1 MSDIVAF
8 ALLAALL
15 TITPGLDTLL
25 VLRASASGGARA
37 GIAAAF
43 GIALGCLAWA
53 SASAIG
59 MTALL
64 ATSRVAFDVLR
75 LAGVGYL
82 LWLGL
87 RALFRPVPGA
97 SQRAPA
103 SEERTARHRNKELSV
118 GTEPAAELPALSGV
132 QALRTGLT
140 TNLLNP
146 KIGVFYLSVLPQF
159 LPEGMH
165 PLAGSLL
172 LAMIHNVEGM
182 VWLSALALLV
192 HRARGFLT
200 RPSVRRRFEQVTGV
214 VLIGFGVR
222 LAIDLR

>member
-1 MSDIVAF
+1 LSDLVAF

-25 VLRASASGGARA
+25 VLRASAAGGARA
-37 GIAAAF
+37 GIAAAI
-43 GIALGCLAWA
+43 GIAGGCLAWA
-53 SASAIG
+53 ASSAIG

-64 ATSRVAFDVLR
+64 AASRVAFDALR
-75 LAGVGYL
+75 LAGMGYL
-82 LWLGL
+82 LWLGF
-87 RALFRPVPGA
+87 RALFRPMPGV
-97 SQRAPA
+97 SQRPSDAN
-103 SEERTARHRNKELSV
+103 EELGV
-118 GTEPAAELPALSGV
+118 GTEPPALSVV

-172 LAMIHNVEGM
+172 LAMIHNIESLA
-182 VWLSALALLV
+182 WLSILALV
-192 HRARGFLT
+192 VRRARGFLT

-222 LAIDLR
+222 LAIDAAWR